1 MFDSWEK
8 IDIVALFSK
17 HVSGKDSKEFTVS
30 LKLISLLSLK
40 ILNIFNPWLK
50 IAAAFFPF

>member
-8 IDIVALFSK
+8 IVALFSK

-30 LKLISLLSLK
+30 LKFISLLSLK